1 MKYFMPVLGL
11 VTIICII
18 AGTYMHVGGGLSFFD
33 KPIISLGSGS
43 DKSSEG
49 KDISF
54 SESYENVDKLDI
66 NMAFGDVTIIEGS
79 DLNVNFEG
87 HSDLTPEVKVEDGK
101 LYIKQTKK
109 VKVKG
114 IDLSK
119 YKSQL
124 TVTVPSSDKFERV
137 EADLDM
143 GNLKISGL
151 ICKKL
156 EVDMSMGDLDI
167 ADTAADT
174 IEADNDMGACKIRE
188 CKFDKLKANCDMGD
202 IQVNVE
208 GDVDD
213 YAITAKCDLGRV
225 NIDGDDKGDKYS
237 VKGDKEITLNVAMG
251 NIDVN

>member
-11 VTIICII
+11 VTIVCII

-54 SESYENVDKLDI
+54 SESYQNVDKLDI

-101 LYIKQTKK
+101 LYIRQTKK

-151 ICKKL
+151 TCKKL

-174 IEADNDMGACKIRE
+174 IEADNDMGACKIRG

-202 IQVNVE
+202 IQVSVD